1 MRPSLK
7 NTELFSV
14 ILSDKMHEYLQN
26 NISAK
31 FIANKLE
38 NKINLLVRNEN

>member
-14 ILSDKMHEYLQN
+14 ILGDEIHEYLQK

-38 NKINLLVRNEN
+38 NKINLLVRYEN

>member
-14 ILSDKMHEYLQN
+14 ILGNEIHEYLQK

-38 NKINLLVRNEN
+38 NKINLLVRYEN